1 MSTNGGLFLSEL
13 LDKAV
18 LVPGFK
24 TLGRVTDVLVVL
36 GETFPRVTSVEITA
50 KRRRTPVLVPWSQLE
65 IASRDALKIHLNTNE
80 VATSKASDQEIYL
93 RKDLLDKQIVDTHG
107 AKVVRVNDLLL
118 EDVHGAMR
126 LIAVDIG
133 TRGLL
138 RRLGYERAVDGLCRV
153 FGCRIA
159 DQLVSWELVDPLATD
174 LSRVKLSVPHQKL
187 AQLHPAEIAD
197 IVSDLDARERRAVF
211 QSLDNETAAET
222 LSEVD
227 PRLQA
232 SILEDLASERA
243 SDILEEMAPDD
254 AADALGELP
263 EEKAEELL
271 NLMEK
276 EDAEEVRELLDYDE
290 DTAGGL
296 MNTEF
301 IAFPAQLS
309 TDETIQELRR
319 RQPSAESIYYV
330 YVVDE
335 TGRLC
340 GVIALRDL
348 IVAPADTPLARIM
361 ITKVVSVP
369 VAMGKQQ
376 IASVMT
382 KYDLLAVP
390 VVDEKGVLL
399 GIVSVYDVV
408 DQVLTP
414 RWLKKLQSKD

>member
-1 MSTNGGLFLSEL
+1 MVTKGGLYVSEI
-13 LDKAV
+13 LDRSV

-24 TLGRVTDVLVVL
+24 TLGRVTDVLVEL
-36 GETFPRVTSVEITA
+36 GDTFPRVTSVEITA
-50 KRRRTPVLVPWSQLE
+50 GRRKTPVLVPWGQLE
-65 IASRDALKIHLNTNE
+65 LSSLDSLKIHLNTNE

-118 EDVHGAMR
+118 ENVHGAVR

-133 TRGLL
+133 TRGLF
-138 RRLGYERAVDGLCRV
+138 RRLGFERAVDGLGRALG
-153 FGCRIA
+153 FRIS

-187 AQLHPAEIAD
+187 AKLHPAEIAD
-197 IVSDLDARERRAVF
+197 IVSDLDTRERRAVF
-211 QSLDNETAAET
+211 QSLDDETAADA

-232 SILEDLASERA
+232 LILEDLGSERA

-290 DTAGGL
+290 NTAGGL

-301 IAFPAQLS
+301 IAFPAQLT
-309 TDETIQELRR
+309 TDETIRELRR
-319 RQPSAESIYYV
+319 QQPSAESIYYV
-330 YVVDE
+330 YVVDKMS
-335 TGRLC
+335 RLC
-340 GVIALRDL
+340 GVVALRDL
-348 IVAPADTPLARIM
+348 IVAPSDTSLSRIM

-369 VAMGKQQ
+369 VDMGKQQ
-376 IASVMT
+376 IANVIT
-382 KYDLLAVP
+382 KYDLLAIP
-390 VVDEKGVLL
+390 VVDEKGVLQ
-399 GIVSVYDVV
+399 GIVSIYDVV
-408 DQVLTP
+408 DSVLTP
-414 RWLKKLQSKD
+414 KWLKKLQSKD